1 MRNDYPFLL
10 VAPSTLMEQ
19 VRQISERN
27 AISMSAFIRQSIT
40 RNLNAYATYEN
51 AVSTA
56 LSRSAQQRS
65 VQ

>member
-1 MRNDYPFLL
+1 MRNNYPFLL

-19 VRQISERN
+19 VRQISERD

-40 RNLNAYATYEN
+40 RNLNAYASYEA

>member
-19 VRQISERN
+19 VRQISEKN
-27 AISMSAFIRQSIT
+27 AISMSGFIRQSIT

-65 VQ
+65 AQ

>member
-1 MRNDYPFLL
+1 MRNDYPFLF

-65 VQ
+65 TQ

>member
-56 LSRSAQQRS
+56 LSRSAQQRCP
-65 VQ
+65 Q

>member
-1 MRNDYPFLL
+1 MRNDYPFLF

-19 VRQISERN
+19 VRQISEKN

-40 RNLNAYATYEN
+40 RNLNAYAAYEI

-56 LSRSAQQRS
+56 LSRPAQQRS
-65 VQ
+65 PQ

>member
-27 AISMSAFIRQSIT
+27 AISMSAFVRQSIT

-56 LSRSAQQRS
+56 LSRTAQQRS
-65 VQ
+65 PR

>member
-1 MRNDYPFLL
+1 MRNDYPFLF

-19 VRQISERN
+19 VRQISEKN
-27 AISMSAFIRQSIT
+27 AISMSSFIRQSIA

-51 AVSTA
+51 AVSAA

-65 VQ
+65 SQ